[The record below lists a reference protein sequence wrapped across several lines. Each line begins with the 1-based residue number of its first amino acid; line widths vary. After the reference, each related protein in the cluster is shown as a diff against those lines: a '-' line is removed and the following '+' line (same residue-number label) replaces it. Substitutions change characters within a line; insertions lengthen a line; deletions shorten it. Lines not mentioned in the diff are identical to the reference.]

1 MMRRRMRFAAV
12 LVAVVF
18 ALTGFSARGHGHGG
32 SSGSSGGGCSNS
44 HKSNGGYHH
53 TTYNNNDYD
62 DDDYD
67 DDDYDDDYGS
77 SSTSS
82 GGSTYDETPTPTPT
96 PTASADPDVR
106 VIRCAQPR
114 KGKHKAVTSS
124 KVEISS
130 DSGGTFDIEVTFQ
143 DYGVT
148 VDTGHATVEVEP
160 GEVKT
165 LTVRMEH
172 PSELPGVNGCEVTAD
187 LA

>member
-12 LVAVVF
+12 LVAVMF

-53 TTYNNNDYD
+53 TTYNNN
-62 DDDYD
+62 DYD

-187 LA
+187 LE